1 MIAIYVRVSTE
12 EQGKKGYSVRNQ
24 IQMCKD
30 KAGTN
35 DVIQYVDEGFSG
47 EFLERPDLERL
58 RKDVREGLIT
68 KVVCYDPDR
77 LSRKLMN
84 ALIIDDEFRK
94 KDVEMIYVNGEFAS
108 TPEGQLFYSLRGAI
122 SEFEKAKINERMT
135 SGRKR
140 KAIEGKVIKNS
151 HAYGYDYDKENGMYV
166 VNEKEANIIRFIFD
180 MFTKPTK
187 DIQGMN
193 GIAKFLT
200 AKEIPTKKGVGVW
213 HRQVVRQILLNEM
226 YTGTYYQNKFN
237 TEGMLANKYKAD
249 NKIKM
254 TIRDQSEWIET
265 AIPQIIVQEQFDYA
279 QELLKQARRRWSKS
293 TSARTYLL
301 SGIVRCADCGN
312 TMTGIYRNNWG
323 TKLRYYTD
331 VKNSSGAKNE
341 GCKHHVRADKLE
353 TTIWDKIEELLNNP
367 ERLEDY
373 KPESGDTFSKFEID
387 QIDDLKEQIDK
398 AKSGRK
404 KLLQLFA
411 LEDMD
416 TEEIRDSIVELK
428 SKEERLKNQLI
439 ELEGKVNNQKE
450 VSSSFLMLDEVR
462 KRWLKED
469 TISEEDKK
477 EILRMLVK
485 EIILSKDGEI
495 SIQLL

>member
-1 MIAIYVRVSTE
+1 
-12 EQGKKGYSVRNQ
+12 
-24 IQMCKD
+24 
-30 KAGTN
+30 
-35 DVIQYVDEGFSG
+35 
-47 EFLERPDLERL
+47 
-58 RKDVREGLIT
+58 
-68 KVVCYDPDR
+68 
-77 LSRKLMN
+77 
-84 ALIIDDEFRK
+84 
-94 KDVEMIYVNGEFAS
+94 
-108 TPEGQLFYSLRGAI
+108 
-122 SEFEKAKINERMT
+122 MT

-166 VNEKEANIIRFIFD
+166 VNEKEANIIRFIFE

-237 TEGMLANKYKAD
+237 TEGMLANKYKSD

-341 GCKHHVRADKLE
+341 GCKHHVSR
-353 TTIWDKIEELLNNP
+353 
-367 ERLEDY
+367 
-373 KPESGDTFSKFEID
+373 
-387 QIDDLKEQIDK
+387 
-398 AKSGRK
+398 
-404 KLLQLFA
+404 
-411 LEDMD
+411 
-416 TEEIRDSIVELK
+416 
-428 SKEERLKNQLI
+428 
-439 ELEGKVNNQKE
+439 
-450 VSSSFLMLDEVR
+450 
-462 KRWLKED
+462 
-469 TISEEDKK
+469 
-477 EILRMLVK
+477 
-485 EIILSKDGEI
+485 
-495 SIQLL
+495 